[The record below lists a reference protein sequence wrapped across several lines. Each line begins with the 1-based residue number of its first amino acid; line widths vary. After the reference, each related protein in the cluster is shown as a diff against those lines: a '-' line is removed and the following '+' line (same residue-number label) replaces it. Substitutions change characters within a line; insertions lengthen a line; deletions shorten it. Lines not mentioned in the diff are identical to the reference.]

1 MHIAEAD
8 EPEEAVVN
16 GNLHYLVD
24 QCGGEDMNE
33 VIAANFIELFKNSPF
48 GMAGGC
54 NGQCTIDNVRV
65 VCGENQTE
73 ARRRRDAANEKQ
85 TSKIPLTVYFALK
98 VPLPSN
104 ASLVDLN
111 QTTLQI
117 SKNMRE
123 ALNKTD
129 LNLNISGVVIE
140 YDASKPPVFHLIRL
154 VCNKGQVQ
162 RGTKCGK
169 ECLCLL
175 YCVNFVLRL
184 TDHFTSLSGKQH
196 L

>member
-1 MHIAEAD
+1 M
-8 EPEEAVVN
+8 N

-24 QCGGEDMNE
+24 QCGGKDMNE
-33 VIAANFIELFKNSPF
+33 VIASNFIELFKNSPF

-54 NGQCTIDNVRV
+54 NGQCTIDNVMV

-73 ARRRRDAANEKQ
+73 ARRRRDAANDKK

-117 SKNMRE
+117 SNNMLE
-123 ALNKTD
+123 ALNQTD

-140 YDASKPPVFHLIRL
+140 YDGTKPPVFHLIRL

-169 ECLCLL
+169 ELLCLL
-175 YCVNFVLRL
+175 YRGNLCIASYTLIDFFFSVLHRSAE
-184 TDHFTSLSGKQH
+184 FRP
-196 L
+196 